1 MPQFT
6 SRKVKKNTNFLTHK
20 PKKKKEEEEEE
31 EEEADLLLS
40 LICFSSC
47 LICE

>member
-20 PKKKKEEEEEE
+20 KKEEEEEE
-31 EEEADLLLS
+31 EEEGEADLLLS

>member
-20 PKKKKEEEEEE
+20 PKKEEEEE